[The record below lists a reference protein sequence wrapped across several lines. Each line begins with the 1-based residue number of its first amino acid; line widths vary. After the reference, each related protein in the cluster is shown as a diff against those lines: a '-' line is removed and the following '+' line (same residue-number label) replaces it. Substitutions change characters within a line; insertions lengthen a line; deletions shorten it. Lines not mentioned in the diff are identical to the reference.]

1 MLKCITFDGDT
12 STLNTLMGY
21 FEKLD
26 KALADVHQA
35 LSKEQT
41 ERPIFV
47 REGSKIIRLR
57 REEILFLEG
66 YGDYVKVHRINGKP
80 LLTQVS
86 LKRFEEFL
94 DRNRFC
100 RVHRSYIV
108 SLSHIN
114 YIERKRIRIGE
125 ELIPKRLVPACLDEQ
140 SGPSRMTIYFLLGKY
155 ADTSV
160 SLKGRNSKK
169 EVVVRVLFRQ
179 KEANFRRDR
188 WRDTSR

>member
-1 MLKCITFDGDT
+1 MLKCITFDGDA

-21 FEKLD
+21 LEKLD
-26 KALADVHQA
+26 KALADVHQV

-47 REGSKIIRLR
+47 

-125 ELIPKRLVPACLDEQ
+125 ELIPISDSYLPALMNNLALQE
-140 SGPSRMTIYFLLGKY
+140 
-155 ADTSV
+155 
-160 SLKGRNSKK
+160 
-169 EVVVRVLFRQ
+169 
-179 KEANFRRDR
+179 
-188 WRDTSR
+188 

>member
-1 MLKCITFDGDT
+1 MYHFRRRH
-12 STLNTLMGY
+12 
-21 FEKLD
+21 LD
-26 KALADVHQA
+26 PEHAHGIFRETGQGFGRCSPSA
-35 LSKEQT
+35 EQGANRT
-41 ERPIFV
+41 PHLRPGGQQDHPPPPG
-47 REGSKIIRLR
+47 RDP
-57 REEILFLEG
+57 FLEG

-125 ELIPKRLVPACLDEQ
+125 ELIPISDSYLPALMNNLALQE
-140 SGPSRMTIYFLLGKY
+140 
-155 ADTSV
+155 
-160 SLKGRNSKK
+160 
-169 EVVVRVLFRQ
+169 
-179 KEANFRRDR
+179 
-188 WRDTSR
+188 

>member
-1 MLKCITFDGDT
+1 MYHFRRRR
-12 STLNTLMGY
+12 
-21 FEKLD
+21 LD
-26 KALADVHQA
+26 PEHAHGISRETGQGFGRCPPSA
-35 LSKEQT
+35 EQGANRT
-41 ERPIFV
+41 PHLRPG
-47 REGSKIIRLR
+47 GSKIIRLR

-125 ELIPKRLVPACLDEQ
+125 ELIPISDSYLPALMNNLALQE
-140 SGPSRMTIYFLLGKY
+140 
-155 ADTSV
+155 
-160 SLKGRNSKK
+160 
-169 EVVVRVLFRQ
+169 
-179 KEANFRRDR
+179 
-188 WRDTSR
+188 

>member
-94 DRNRFC
+94 DVFAGYIALT
-100 RVHRSYIV
+100 SYP
-108 SLSHIN
+108 SPT
-114 YIERKRIRIGE
+114 
-125 ELIPKRLVPACLDEQ
+125 LII
-140 SGPSRMTIYFLLGKY
+140 S
-155 ADTSV
+155 SV
-160 SLKGRNSKK
+160 SGYVSARN
-169 EVVVRVLFRQ
+169 
-179 KEANFRRDR
+179 
-188 WRDTSR
+188 

>member
-108 SLSHIN
+108 SN
-114 YIERKRIRIGE
+114 CKGMRCE
-125 ELIPKRLVPACLDEQ
+125 EISWALR
-140 SGPSRMTIYFLLGKY
+140 
-155 ADTSV
+155 
-160 SLKGRNSKK
+160 
-169 EVVVRVLFRQ
+169 
-179 KEANFRRDR
+179 
-188 WRDTSR
+188 

>member
-1 MLKCITFDGDT
+1 MYHFRRRR
-12 STLNTLMGY
+12 
-21 FEKLD
+21 LD
-26 KALADVHQA
+26 PEHAHGISRETGQGFGRCPPSA
-35 LSKEQT
+35 EQGANRT
-41 ERPIFV
+41 P
-47 REGSKIIRLR
+47 LR

-125 ELIPKRLVPACLDEQ
+125 ELIPISDSYLPALMNNLALQE
-140 SGPSRMTIYFLLGKY
+140 
-155 ADTSV
+155 
-160 SLKGRNSKK
+160 
-169 EVVVRVLFRQ
+169 
-179 KEANFRRDR
+179 
-188 WRDTSR
+188 

>member
-1 MLKCITFDGDT
+1 MLKCITFDEDT

-47 REGSKIIRLR
+47 
-57 REEILFLEG
+57 LEG

-125 ELIPKRLVPACLDEQ
+125 ELIPISDSYLPALMNNLALQE
-140 SGPSRMTIYFLLGKY
+140 
-155 ADTSV
+155 
-160 SLKGRNSKK
+160 
-169 EVVVRVLFRQ
+169 
-179 KEANFRRDR
+179 
-188 WRDTSR
+188 

>member
-66 YGDYVKVHRINGKP
+66 YGDYVKVHRINASPMPHASQLEAVRGVSGQESFLPGTSLLHRIP
-80 LLTQVS
+80 LP
-86 LKRFEEFL
+86 
-94 DRNRFC
+94 
-100 RVHRSYIV
+100 H
-108 SLSHIN
+108 
-114 YIERKRIRIGE
+114 
-125 ELIPKRLVPACLDEQ
+125 
-140 SGPSRMTIYFLLGKY
+140 
-155 ADTSV
+155 
-160 SLKGRNSKK
+160 
-169 EVVVRVLFRQ
+169 
-179 KEANFRRDR
+179 
-188 WRDTSR
+188 

>member
-80 LLTQVS
+80 LLTQVRGVSGQESFLPGTS
-86 LKRFEEFL
+86 LL
-94 DRNRFC
+94 
-100 RVHRSYIV
+100 HR
-108 SLSHIN
+108 
-114 YIERKRIRIGE
+114 
-125 ELIPKRLVPACLDEQ
+125 IPLPH
-140 SGPSRMTIYFLLGKY
+140 
-155 ADTSV
+155 
-160 SLKGRNSKK
+160 
-169 EVVVRVLFRQ
+169 
-179 KEANFRRDR
+179 
-188 WRDTSR
+188 

>member
-1 MLKCITFDGDT
+1 MYHFRRRR
-12 STLNTLMGY
+12 
-21 FEKLD
+21 LD
-26 KALADVHQA
+26 PEHAHGISRETGQGFGRCPPSA
-35 LSKEQT
+35 EQGANRT
-41 ERPIFV
+41 PHLRPGG
-47 REGSKIIRLR
+47 RQDHSPSPGKT
-57 REEILFLEG
+57 LFLEG

-125 ELIPKRLVPACLDEQ
+125 ELIPISDSYLPALM
-140 SGPSRMTIYFLLGKY
+140 S
-155 ADTSV
+155 
-160 SLKGRNSKK
+160 SLTLQ
-169 EVVVRVLFRQ
+169 E
-179 KEANFRRDR
+179 
-188 WRDTSR
+188 

>member
-1 MLKCITFDGDT
+1 MLKCITFDGDA

-26 KALADVHQA
+26 KAFGRCPPSA
-35 LSKEQT
+35 EQGAKPNA
-41 ERPIFV
+41 PIFV

-125 ELIPKRLVPACLDEQ
+125 ELIPISDSYLPALMNNLALQE
-140 SGPSRMTIYFLLGKY
+140 
-155 ADTSV
+155 
-160 SLKGRNSKK
+160 
-169 EVVVRVLFRQ
+169 
-179 KEANFRRDR
+179 
-188 WRDTSR
+188 